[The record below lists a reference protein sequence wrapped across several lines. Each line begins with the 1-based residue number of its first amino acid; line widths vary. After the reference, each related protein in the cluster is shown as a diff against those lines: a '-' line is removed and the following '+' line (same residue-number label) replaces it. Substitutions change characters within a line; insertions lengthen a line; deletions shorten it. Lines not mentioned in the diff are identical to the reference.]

1 MQKKRCGGGI
11 LPFAIHNDKV
21 YFLFSRERLVFNTHR
36 DRGLYSDFGGSQE
49 KNESP
54 RQVAIREGNEES
66 NGILGNM
73 KKLIKKSPKYIG
85 DDKYRVYLVPIPFD
99 KTLPI
104 KFNKE
109 FKRIYIHF
117 PDRIE
122 TDNGLYEKDKL
133 RWIELKKLI
142 KNIKIFRPWYKKYI
156 YQLTRVKKYH

>member
-1 MQKKRCGGGI
+1 MQKRCGGGI
-11 LPFAIHNDKV
+11 LPFAIHNDKI
-21 YFLFSRERLVFNTHR
+21 YFLFSRERLVFNKHR

-66 NGILGNM
+66 NGILGDM

-85 DDKYRVYLVPIPFD
+85 DDTYRIYLVPIPFD
-99 KTLPI
+99 KTLPS

-109 FKRIYIHF
+109 FKRIYTHF
-117 PDRIE
+117 PNRVEI
-122 TDNGLYEKDKL
+122 DNGLYEKDKL